1 MTSLLKLKDYIVI
14 LIFCSVLIVYAGGKK
29 TKVVTD
35 SILSGKSFTLVS
47 ASTGLKLNNIKITI
61 SFDDSNRFSGFSGV
75 NRYFGNYGLRRGNII
90 VLSQMG
96 MTKMAGPP
104 EVMLI
109 EDAYINLL
117 NEASYVVYDK
127 KILTISTIEDKKL
140 VFEENR

>member
-1 MTSLLKLKDYIVI
+1 MTSLLKLKNYIV
-14 LIFCSVLIVYAGGKK
+14 VLMVCFGLVLYAGGKQS
-29 TKVVTD
+29 KVVTD

-47 ASTGLKLNNIKITI
+47 ASDGLKLNDIKITI
-61 SFDDSNRFSGFSGV
+61 AFDDSNRFSGFSGV
-75 NRYFGNYGLRRGNII
+75 NKYFGNYGLRRGNII

-104 EVMLI
+104 DVMSI
-109 EDAYINLL
+109 ENAYIAML

-140 VFEENR
+140 VFEENV